1 MKNTILNELSS
12 SAKKS
17 LTLCPPPFAGKT
29 VRGLCTL
36 LLLCVSITGW
46 ATEQNTYIGVAGGCD
61 AYFEKIQWMAIE
73 NVAMPANV
81 DNIQLSED
89 IPSVYVT
96 FADAAFNEVT
106 GCEWDNHV
114 NGACIWVHLPL
125 ESMYTDIYVKNNGTV
140 RWGFTL
146 YNKDGIDDREFN
158 ASDLTITS
166 SVDLSLTVGETSDI
180 TKTTSS
186 SGAITY
192 TSSHPS
198 VATVDSE
205 GHITAVAGGTTTIT
219 VKQAIDVTN
228 QYKAGLQ
235 TIVVTVPRSSECSG
249 DLGYFNT
256 PETKRISYTIE
267 YLPISD
273 KIRYTV
279 TGYNT
284 EVLDYLEIHTTSG
297 NSDALSITNGV
308 ATWLQIA
315 PESGTEMAI
324 RFLYSTASI
333 GGNEQNSQNV
343 SLDDPQ
349 CVYYKSHDCEVEE
362 AAAPVPTT
370 APANDESRELC
381 QVQGILGTTKYLAPG
396 FTRYEPTWGGS
407 THEVISL
414 SGKSVDHIMS
424 GSGFAGGIGD
434 KDIRDYTHVQ
444 FDVWCAEAK
453 TFGLQIVCW
462 NGDWRYGAKKNFTTT
477 AEEWKTVSIPLSEFE
492 HSSAD
497 LATSV
502 LLYFQDLNN
511 TQFYITNIYYYTNSV
526 ICASE
531 PDEAPEVTLQK
542 ACQVY
547 SLYSDYNY
555 PEQATKLN
563 NALWCGGTAEDVMIA
578 GKKVKKLSGSS
589 GCYGFEKS
597 GGYTTTINVSEYDYM
612 HVDVWVPQTTTI
624 QFDPINR
631 NGTGDGNEPEQ
642 HVDRT
647 ITSVGTWQS
656 IDIPVSEFKAKGL
669 SMERVWQFR
678 FDGLSGGKKMWF
690 TNLYFYKTAD
700 CTPDYST
707 WNLALNKPAYAGK
720 EVVGSEIYRAN
731 DGDITQR
738 WATGANPDISTQ
750 WWYVDL
756 GAKYDLTRIEITFEN
771 AYPIKYVLQVATED
785 PAGDESKWTN
795 VYATAEAGEE
805 PGHSNVA
812 ETAEANKNIYDV
824 TGNVGRYVRIKS
836 SQNSLDGQW
845 GFSMWEFR
853 VFASG
858 IAAADANAPV
868 MESAMVYDN
877 PIWSSV
883 TLTLTATDEEGDV
896 NKFRVNDGH
905 GNTFIVNTDAEH
917 HATISDLAMGK
928 YTFTIEAIDGAA
940 NISDNSIDVNV
951 EIFNPSANLAFSK
964 EATAG
969 FYENQGEKPE
979 FANDN
984 NLGTPWTTWSSTGK
998 RPMSEQWWSVDLGDV
1013 YQLSAVELFWADKSD
1028 HYLIQ
1033 VAHSEPTDKSDDS
1046 QWYTVLEVE
1055 ELQNTGNAEENVN
1068 HHALN
1073 ASARYVRMKA
1083 LTMQGNYLKLWE
1095 FRVFGSA
1102 YAAKDNNAP
1111 EITSASVTYGE
1122 GNAYLTLEAT
1132 DAEDSAIKTFRV
1144 VNTTTGEKALYTTD
1158 GENKITIEGLDLNTP
1173 YNFEVQAMDKAAN
1186 LSSVTPL
1193 VVRLP
1198 ATSGNIAKNK
1208 PVVVGYQTGNGDES
1222 KEKATDGNLSTW
1234 WATWDNQPATD
1245 EWLYV
1250 DLGALYDLSSIVTK
1264 WEASCSTDYILQGR
1278 RIEPTEDEAKDDNAW
1293 ENLAEET
1300 RATANSTVT
1309 TEVSGVARYVRFR
1322 SKTRSDIGFRL
1333 CELEVYANAAVMEL
1347 DETISNTSTINSY
1360 DGSSV
1365 YVILKRSF
1373 TANNLYTLVLP
1384 FDVDA
1389 AQMAA
1394 KLPGKLTKLDGVRR
1408 KANDDMYLNFVDVSS
1423 MEAGVA
1429 YLYTPSDNVTNPVFE
1444 NVVVD
1449 KVIHPSTYTQD
1460 GYTATYTGI
1469 YDATADVQT
1478 TLAGAN
1484 NYVLGSDQWL
1494 YEVAPMP
1501 DDPKLAMN
1509 AFRGY
1514 FTLNFG
1520 ANAAPG
1526 RRARVVFG
1534 DIDDNPMTTELEEL
1548 DNKQLPDK
1556 RIENGQLLIIRN
1568 GHTYNAQ
1575 GQLLR

>member
-1 MKNTILNELSS
+1 MRK
-12 SAKKS
+12 
-17 LTLCPPPFAGKT
+17 LTLLFA
-29 VRGLCTL
+29 
-36 LLLCVSITGW
+36 LLCVSVMGW
-46 ATEQNTYIGVAGGCD
+46 ATDQNTDIGVAGGCE
-61 AYFEKIQWMAIE
+61 AYAGKIQWKAI
-73 NVAMPANV
+73 NDVATPANV
-81 DNIQLSED
+81 DNIQLSEG

-96 FADAAFNEVT
+96 FDDAAFNEVT

-114 NGACIWVHLPL
+114 KGACIWVHLPL
-125 ESMYTDIYVKNNGTV
+125 EAMYTDVYVKNNGTV

-166 SVDLSLTVGETSDI
+166 SVNLSLTVGETSDI

-219 VKQAIDVTN
+219 VKQAIDATN

-235 TIVVTVPRSSECSG
+235 TIVVTVPRSSQCSG
-249 DLGYFNT
+249 DLGYVAT

-267 YLPISD
+267 YLPLSD
-273 KIRYTV
+273 KIKYTV
-279 TGYNT
+279 RGYNT

-297 NSDALSITNGV
+297 NSGALSITDGV
-308 ATWLQIA
+308 ATWLQAA
-315 PESGTEMAI
+315 PANGTEIAI
-324 RFLYSTASI
+324 RFVYSTTAIS
-333 GGNEQNSQNV
+333 GNEQNSNNV
-343 SLDDPQ
+343 SLDDPL

-381 QVQGILGTTKYLAPG
+381 QVQGILGTTKYPAPG

-434 KDIRDYTHVQ
+434 KDIRDFTHVQ
-444 FDVWCAEAK
+444 FDVWCAETK

-462 NGDWRYGAKKNFTTT
+462 NGGWQYGTKKNFTTT
-477 AEEWKTVSIPLSEFE
+477 AEEWKTISIPLSEFE

-502 LLYFQDLNN
+502 LLYFRDLDN

-526 ICASE
+526 VCASE

-597 GGYTTTINVSEYDYM
+597 GGYTTTINVSDYDYM

-731 DGDITQR
+731 DGDITKR
-738 WATGANPDISTQ
+738 WATGQWPDISTQ

-756 GAKYDLTRIEITFEN
+756 GDKYDLTRIEISFEN
-771 AYPIKYVLQVATED
+771 AYPQKYLLQVATED

-805 PGHSNVA
+805 PGHSNAA
-812 ETAEANKNIYDV
+812 EDAEANKNIYDV

-836 SQNSLDGQW
+836 SQNSLGGEW

-868 MESAMVYDN
+868 MESATIYSN
-877 PIWSSV
+877 PVWSSV
-883 TLTLTATDEEGDV
+883 TLTLTATDVEGDV
-896 NKFRVNDGH
+896 NKFRVNDGR

-917 HATISDLAMGK
+917 HATISDLEMGK

-940 NISDNSIDVNV
+940 NISENSIDVNV
-951 EIFNPSANLAFSK
+951 EIFNPAENLAFSK
-964 EATAG
+964 EAEAG
-969 FYENQGEKPE
+969 FYENQNEKPK

-984 NLGTPWTTWSSTGK
+984 DLGTPWTTWSSSGK

-1055 ELQNTGNAEENVN
+1055 GLQNTGNAEENVN
-1068 HHALN
+1068 HYALN

-1083 LTMQGNYLKLWE
+1083 LTMQGNFLKLWE
-1095 FRVFGSA
+1095 FRVFGTG
-1102 YAAKDNNAP
+1102 YATEDTNAP

-1122 GNAYLTLEAT
+1122 GNAYLTLQAT
-1132 DAEDSAIKTFRV
+1132 DTEDGAINTFRV
-1144 VNTTTGEKALYTTD
+1144 VNTTTDEKATYTTD
-1158 GENKITIEGLDLNTP
+1158 GENKITIAGLDLNTP
-1173 YNFEVQAMDKAAN
+1173 YSFEIQAMDKAAN

-1193 VVRLP
+1193 TVRLP

-1208 PVVVGYQTGNGDES
+1208 PVVVGYQTGGTDES
-1222 KEKATDGNLSTW
+1222 KEKANDGKPSTY
-1234 WATWDNQPATD
+1234 WATWSNQPAEN

-1264 WEASCSTDYILQGR
+1264 WGASCSTDYILQGR
-1278 RIEPTEDEAKDDNAW
+1278 KTEPTPEEAASDAAWDDIK
-1293 ENLAEET
+1293 EVT
-1300 RATANSTVT
+1300 GATANSTVT
-1309 TEVSGVARYVRFR
+1309 TEVNSVARYVRFR

-1333 CELEVYANAAVMEL
+1333 CEFEVYASAAVIEL
-1347 DETISNTSTINSY
+1347 NEAMDNTATIAANDANVVNAIVT
-1360 DGSSV
+1360 
-1365 YVILKRSF
+1365 RSF
-1373 TANNLYTLVLP
+1373 AAGNLYTLVLP

-1389 AQMAA
+1389 AQTAA
-1394 KLPGKLTKLDGVRR
+1394 KLPGHLTKLQNTIVKENEDLRI
-1408 KANDDMYLNFVDVSS
+1408 NFVDADAI
-1423 MEAGVA
+1423 EAGVP
-1429 YLYTPSDNVTNPVFE
+1429 YLYEPSAAVANPTFE
-1444 NVVVD
+1444 SVEVSAALNPTVAD
-1449 KVIHPSTYTQD
+1449 SHAEYH
-1460 GYTATYTGI
+1460 GI
-1469 YDATADVQT
+1469 YAPMDGSALHALTNA
-1478 TLAGAN
+1478 
-1484 NYVLGSDQWL
+1484 YVLGPDQYLYDVSDL
-1494 YEVAPMP
+1494 P
-1501 DDPKLAMN
+1501 DNQTMGALRA
-1509 AFRGY
+1509 Y
-1514 FTLNFG
+1514 FVLNFPSSAG
-1520 ANAAPG
+1520 AAPK
-1526 RRARVVFG
+1526 RLAKVVF
-1534 DIDDNPMTTELEEL
+1534 NYEETEILTG
-1548 DNKQLPDK
+1548 
-1556 RIENGQLLIIRN
+1556 IENTIDNEQNAKILRDGQLLIIRE
-1568 GHTYNAQ
+1568 GKTYNAQ
-1575 GQLLR
+1575 GQLIK

>member
-1 MKNTILNELSS
+1 MRKLFFIFALLS
-12 SAKKS
+12 
-17 LTLCPPPFAGKT
+17 
-29 VRGLCTL
+29 
-36 LLLCVSITGW
+36 VSMVSW
-46 ATEQNTYIGVAGGCD
+46 ATDQNTDIGVAGGCE
-61 AYFEKIQWMAIE
+61 AYAGKIQWKAI
-73 NVAMPANV
+73 NDVAIPANV
-81 DNIQLSED
+81 DNIQLSEG

-96 FADAAFNEVT
+96 FADAAFNEVI

-166 SVDLSLTVGETSDI
+166 SVDLSLTVGETSNI

-267 YLPISD
+267 YLPLSD

-297 NSDALSITNGV
+297 YSGSVGITDGV
-308 ATWLQIA
+308 ATWLQTA
-315 PESGTEMAI
+315 PASGTEMAI

-349 CVYYKSHDCEVEE
+349 CVYYKSHDCDVEE

-381 QVQGILGTTKYLAPG
+381 QVQGILGTTKYPAPG
-396 FTRYEPTWGGS
+396 FTRYEPTWGES

-434 KDIRDYTHVQ
+434 KDIRDFTHVQ
-444 FDVWCAEAK
+444 FDVWCAETK

-462 NGDWRYGAKKNFTTT
+462 NGGWQYGTKKNFTTT
-477 AEEWKTVSIPLSEFE
+477 AEEWKTISIPLSEFE

-563 NALWCGGTAEDVMIA
+563 NVSWWCGGTIEDVMIA

-589 GCYGFEKS
+589 GCYGFEKE
-597 GGYTTTINVSEYDYM
+597 GGYTPAIDVSEYDYM

-669 SMERVWQFR
+669 SMERVWQFK
-678 FDGLSGGKKMWF
+678 FEGLSGGKKMWF

-700 CTPDYST
+700 CTPDYSI
-707 WNLALNKPAYAGK
+707 WNLALNKQAYAGK
-720 EVVGSEIYRAN
+720 EVNGSEIYRAN
-731 DGDITQR
+731 DGDITKR
-738 WATGANPDISTQ
+738 WATGEWPDISTQ

-756 GAKYDLTRIEITFEN
+756 GDKYDLTRIEISFDN
-771 AYPIKYVLQVATED
+771 AYPKKYLLQVATED

-836 SQNSLDGQW
+836 SENSLDGQW

-868 MESAMVYDN
+868 MESATIYSN
-877 PIWSSV
+877 PVWSSV
-883 TLTLTATDEEGDV
+883 TLTLTATDVEGEV
-896 NKFRVNDGH
+896 NKFRVNDGR
-905 GNTFIVNTDAEH
+905 GNTFVVNTDAEH

-940 NISDNSIDVNV
+940 NISENSIDVNV

-969 FYENQGEKPE
+969 FYENPGEKPE
-979 FANDN
+979 YANDN

-1055 ELQNTGNAEENVN
+1055 EPQNTGNAEENVN
-1068 HHALN
+1068 HYALN

-1102 YAAKDNNAP
+1102 YATEDTNAP

-1122 GNAYLTLEAT
+1122 GNAYLTLQAT
-1132 DAEDSAIKTFRV
+1132 DTEDGVIKTFRV
-1144 VNTTTGEKALYTTD
+1144 VNTTTDDKAVYTTD
-1158 GENKITIEGLDLNTP
+1158 GEDKIVIAGLDINTP
-1173 YNFEVQAMDKAAN
+1173 YEFEIQTMDKAAN
-1186 LSSVTPL
+1186 LSAISPMT
-1193 VVRLP
+1193 VRLP
-1198 ATSGNIAKNK
+1198 ATAGNIAKNK
-1208 PVVVGYQTGNGDES
+1208 PVVVGYETGGDDES
-1222 KEKATDGNLSTW
+1222 KEKATDGNPSTY
-1234 WATWDNQPATD
+1234 WATWNNQPAAD

-1264 WEASCSTDYILQGR
+1264 WGASCSTDYILQGR
-1278 RIEPTEDEAKDDNAW
+1278 KTEPTPEEAASDAAWDDIK
-1293 ENLAEET
+1293 EVT
-1300 RATANSTVT
+1300 GATANSTVT
-1309 TEVSGVARYVRFR
+1309 TEVNSVARYVRFR

-1333 CELEVYANAAVMEL
+1333 CEFEVYASAAVIEL
-1347 DETISNTSTINSY
+1347 NEAMDNTVVIAANDEAVVNAIVT
-1360 DGSSV
+1360 
-1365 YVILKRSF
+1365 RSF
-1373 TANNLYTLVLP
+1373 TVGNLYTLVLP

-1389 AQMAA
+1389 AQTAA
-1394 KLPGKLTKLDGVRR
+1394 KLPGQLTKLNNSYE
-1408 KANDDMYLNFVDVSS
+1408 KANGDLRINFVDASAI
-1423 MEAGVA
+1423 EAGVP
-1429 YLYTPSDNVTNPVFE
+1429 YLYKPSANVTNPAFVG
-1444 NVVVD
+1444 VTVD
-1449 KVIHPSTYTQD
+1449 EDLNPTEPAD
-1460 GYTATYTGI
+1460 GLAKYYGI
-1469 YDATADVQT
+1469 YAPMDGDALHAKTNA
-1478 TLAGAN
+1478 
-1484 NYVLGSDQWL
+1484 YVLGPDQYL
-1494 YEVAPMP
+1494 YAVADLPATQTMAA
-1501 DDPKLAMN
+1501 LRA
-1509 AFRGY
+1509 Y
-1514 FTLNFG
+1514 FVLNFPPAGPG
-1520 ANAAPG
+1520 APKRLAK
-1526 RRARVVFG
+1526 VVFNENETETTT
-1534 DIDDNPMTTELEEL
+1534 DYENLQMDNTCI
-1548 DNKQLPDK
+1548 KV
-1556 RIENGQLLIIRN
+1556 IVNGQLQIIRD
-1568 GHTYNAQ
+1568 GKTYNAF
-1575 GQLLR
+1575 GQLVK

>member
-1 MKNTILNELSS
+1 MK
-12 SAKKS
+12 KK
-17 LTLCPPPFAGKT
+17 LTLLFA
-29 VRGLCTL
+29 
-36 LLLCVSITGW
+36 LLCVSVMGW
-46 ATEQNTYIGVAGGCD
+46 ATDQNTDIGVAGGCE
-61 AYFEKIQWMAIE
+61 AYAGKIKWKAI
-73 NVAMPANV
+73 NDVATPANV
-81 DNIQLSED
+81 DNIQLSEG

-96 FADAAFNEVT
+96 FVDAAFNEVT

-166 SVDLSLTVGETSDI
+166 SVNLSLTVGETSDI

-297 NSDALSITNGV
+297 NSGALSITNGV

-315 PESGTEMAI
+315 PASGTEMAI
-324 RFLYSTASI
+324 RFLYSTASM

-381 QVQGILGTTKYLAPG
+381 QVQGILGTTKYPAPG

-434 KDIRDYTHVQ
+434 KDIRDFTHVQ
-444 FDVWCAEAK
+444 FDVWCAETK

-462 NGDWRYGAKKNFTTT
+462 NGGWQYGTKKNFTTT

-738 WATGANPDISTQ
+738 WATGEWPDISTQ

-756 GAKYDLTRIEITFEN
+756 GDKYDLTRIEISFEN
-771 AYPIKYVLQVATED
+771 AYPQKYLLQVATED

-805 PGHSNVA
+805 PGHSNVG

-836 SQNSLDGQW
+836 SQNSLGGQW

-868 MESAMVYDN
+868 MESATIYSN
-877 PIWSSV
+877 PVWSSV
-883 TLTLTATDEEGDV
+883 TLTLTATDVEGEV
-896 NKFRVNDGH
+896 NKFRVNDGR
-905 GNTFIVNTDAEH
+905 GNTFVVNTDAEH
-917 HATISDLAMGK
+917 HATISDLEMGK

-940 NISDNSIDVNV
+940 NISENSIDVNV

-964 EATAG
+964 EAEAG
-969 FYENQGEKPE
+969 FYENPGEKPE

-984 NLGTPWTTWSSTGK
+984 NLGTPWTTWSSSGK

-1055 ELQNTGNAEENVN
+1055 EPQNTGNAEENVN
-1068 HHALN
+1068 HYALN

-1102 YAAKDNNAP
+1102 YATEDTNAP
-1111 EITSASVTYGE
+1111 EITTASVTYGE
-1122 GNAYLTLEAT
+1122 GNAYLTLQAT
-1132 DAEDSAIKTFRV
+1132 DTEDGAIKTFRV

-1158 GENKITIEGLDLNTP
+1158 GEDKIVIAGLDINTP
-1173 YNFEVQAMDKAAN
+1173 YEFEIQAMDKAAN
-1186 LSSVTPL
+1186 LSAISPMT
-1193 VVRLP
+1193 VRLP
-1198 ATSGNIAKNK
+1198 ATAGNLALGKTCYA
-1208 PVVVGYQTGNGDES
+1208 GYEWTNEGEK
-1222 KEKATDGNLSTW
+1222 KEKANDGDTGTNWVTYGGEGNRDGW
-1234 WATWDNQPATD
+1234 WW
-1245 EWLYV
+1245 YV
-1250 DLGALYDLSSIVTK
+1250 DLGSLYHLTSVELYWPDVYFSNNYKIQVRR
-1264 WEASCSTDYILQGR
+1264 EAPSEEQK
-1278 RIEPTEDEAKDDNAW
+1278 ADDNAW
-1293 ENLAEET
+1293 TTVA
-1300 RATANSTVT
+1300 TVT
-1309 TEVSGVARYVRFR
+1309 DAAAEAAKTSEVDVVARYVRV
-1322 SKTRSDIGFRL
+1322 KILNTGWIKL
-1333 CELEVYANAAVMEL
+1333 AEVRVFGDAVVVALDDQVDNTATIAANDETQANVEFNRTFDYANEWYTICLPFDMTNAQLVDAFGAGYTLAELVGSDDRGSIIHINFDYVRALVAGKAYLVKVASPITEAPTFRNVTIKDVNPASLKSTCPHMEFQGTFAAFTLEGENKRFVGEENYLYAPNPDGGTPMGAFRCYF
-1347 DETISNTSTINSY
+1347 TIP
-1360 DGSSV
+1360 DGSS
-1365 YVILKRSF
+1365 
-1373 TANNLYTLVLP
+1373 
-1384 FDVDA
+1384 
-1389 AQMAA
+1389 
-1394 KLPGKLTKLDGVRR
+1394 
-1408 KANDDMYLNFVDVSS
+1408 
-1423 MEAGVA
+1423 AG
-1429 YLYTPSDNVTNPVFE
+1429 
-1444 NVVVD
+1444 
-1449 KVIHPSTYTQD
+1449 
-1460 GYTATYTGI
+1460 
-1469 YDATADVQT
+1469 
-1478 TLAGAN
+1478 
-1484 NYVLGSDQWL
+1484 
-1494 YEVAPMP
+1494 
-1501 DDPKLAMN
+1501 
-1509 AFRGY
+1509 
-1514 FTLNFG
+1514 
-1520 ANAAPG
+1520 APG
-1526 RRARVVFG
+1526 RTARLNFA
-1534 DIDDNPMTTELEEL
+1534 PEQTTEIGNVGEQATPSKYIL
-1548 DNKQLPDK
+1548 
-1556 RIENGQLLIIRN
+1556 NGVLYIIRD
-1568 GHTYNAQ
+1568 GRTYNAQ
-1575 GQLLR
+1575 GMLVQ

>member
-1 MKNTILNELSS
+1 MR
-12 SAKKS
+12 KKI
-17 LTLCPPPFAGKT
+17 
-29 VRGLCTL
+29 TL
-36 LLLCVSITGW
+36 LFALLCVSLMGW
-46 ATEQNTYIGVAGGCD
+46 ATEQNTDIGVAGGCG
-61 AYFEKIQWMAIE
+61 AYSGKIQWKAIE
-73 NVAMPANV
+73 NVEIPANV
-81 DNIQLSED
+81 DNIQLSEG

-96 FADAAFNEVT
+96 FDDAAFNEVT

-114 NGACIWVHLPL
+114 KGACIWVHLPL
-125 ESMYTDIYVKNNGTV
+125 EAMYTDVYVKNNGTV

-146 YNKDGIDDREFN
+146 YNKDGIDDQGFN

-166 SVDLSLTVGETSDI
+166 SVNISLAAGETSDI
-180 TKTTSS
+180 TNTTSS

-192 TSSHPS
+192 TSSNPN
-198 VATVDSE
+198 VATVNSD
-205 GHITAVAGGTTTIT
+205 GRITAVAGGTTTIT
-219 VKQAIDVTN
+219 VKQAIDATN

-235 TIVVTVPRSSECSG
+235 TIVVTVPRSSQCSG
-249 DLGYFNT
+249 DLGYVAT

-267 YLPISD
+267 YLPLSD
-273 KIRYTV
+273 KIKYTV
-279 TGYNT
+279 RGYNT

-297 NSDALSITNGV
+297 NSGALSITDGV
-308 ATWLQIA
+308 ATWLQAA
-315 PESGTEMAI
+315 PANGTEIAI
-324 RFLYSTASI
+324 RFVYSTTAIS
-333 GGNEQNSQNV
+333 GNEQNSNNV
-343 SLDDPQ
+343 SLDDPL

-362 AAAPVPTT
+362 AAVPVPTT
-370 APANDESRELC
+370 APANDESRDEC
-381 QVQGILGTTKYLAPG
+381 QVQGILGTTKYAAPG
-396 FTRYEPTWGGS
+396 FTRYESTWGGS
-407 THEVISL
+407 SHEVISL

-434 KDIRDYTHVQ
+434 KDIRDFTHVQ
-444 FDVWCAEAK
+444 FDIWCAETK

-462 NGDWRYGAKKNFTTT
+462 NGEWRYGAKKNFTTT

-526 ICASE
+526 VCASE
-531 PDEAPEVTLQK
+531 PNEAPEVTLQK

-555 PEQATKLN
+555 SGQTTKLN
-563 NALWCGGTAEDVMIA
+563 NALWCEGTAEDIMVA
-578 GKKVKKLSGSS
+578 GKKVKKLSGST

-624 QFDPINR
+624 RFDPINR
-631 NGTGDGNEPEQ
+631 NETGDGNEPEQ
-642 HVDRT
+642 YVDRT

-656 IDIPVSEFKAKGL
+656 IDIPISEFKAKGL
-669 SMERVWQFR
+669 SMERVWQFK

-731 DGDITQR
+731 DGDITKR
-738 WATGANPDISTQ
+738 WATGENPDISTQ

-756 GAKYDLTRIEITFEN
+756 GDKYDLTRIEISFDN
-771 AYPIKYVLQVATED
+771 AYPRKYVLQVATED
-785 PAGDESKWTN
+785 PSDDESKWTN
-795 VYATAEAGEE
+795 VYTTAEGGED

-812 ETAEANKNIYDV
+812 DIAETNKNSYNV

-836 SQNSLDGQW
+836 SENSLNGQW

-853 VFASG
+853 VFGSG
-858 IAAADANAPV
+858 IAAGDANAPV
-868 MESAMVYDN
+868 MGTATVYDN

-883 TLTLTATDEEGDV
+883 TLTLTATDEEGAV

-940 NISDNSIDVNV
+940 NISENSVSVNV
-951 EIFNPSANLAFSK
+951 EIFNPSANLALSK

-969 FYENQGEKPE
+969 FYENTGEKPE

-1055 ELQNTGNAEENVN
+1055 EPQNTGNAEENVN
-1068 HHALN
+1068 HYALN

-1102 YAAKDNNAP
+1102 YATEDTNAP

-1132 DAEDSAIKTFRV
+1132 DAEDDAIKTFRV

-1186 LSSVTPL
+1186 LSFVTPL

-1198 ATSGNIAKNK
+1198 ATAGNIAKNK
-1208 PVVVGYQTGNGDES
+1208 TVVVGYETGGEVES
-1222 KEKATDGNLSTW
+1222 KEKAIDGDPSTY
-1234 WATWDNQPATD
+1234 WATWNSQPAEN

-1250 DLGALYDLSSIVTK
+1250 DLGALYNLSRIVTK
-1264 WEASCSTDYILQGR
+1264 WDASCSTDYILQGR
-1278 RIEPTEDEAKDDNAW
+1278 KTEPTPEEAASDAAWDDIK
-1293 ENLAEET
+1293 EVT
-1300 RATANSTVT
+1300 GATANSTVT

-1333 CELEVYANAAVMEL
+1333 CEFEVYANAAVMEL
-1347 DETISNTSTINSY
+1347 DEAVDNTSTINSN
-1360 DGSSV
+1360 DGATV
-1365 YVILKRSF
+1365 NAIVNRSF
-1373 TANNLYTLVLP
+1373 AAGNLYTLVLP

-1389 AQMAA
+1389 AMRAE
-1394 KLPGKLTKLDGVRR
+1394 KLPGQLTRLNNTIVKE
-1408 KANDDMYLNFVDVSS
+1408 NDDLRINFVDVEAI
-1423 MEAGVA
+1423 EAGVP
-1429 YLYTPSDNVTNPVFE
+1429 YLYTPSTDVANPVFTG
-1444 NVVVD
+1444 VTVRKDLQPTV
-1449 KVIHPSTYTQD
+1449 PAD
-1460 GYTATYTGI
+1460 GYAEYHGI
-1469 YDATADVQT
+1469 YAPLDATA
-1478 TLAGAN
+1478 LHGIEN
-1484 NYVLGSDQWL
+1484 GYVLGGDRYL
-1494 YEVAPMP
+1494 YTTSSLVNTQT
-1501 DDPKLAMN
+1501 MN
-1509 AFRGY
+1509 ALRGY
-1514 FTLNFG
+1514 FVLNFPSSGG
-1520 ANAAPG
+1520 ANGAP
-1526 RRARVVFG
+1526 RARVIFNNRETETTTGVSYVQ
-1534 DIDDNPMTTELEEL
+1534 DDNVPCTKVIR
-1548 DNKQLPDK
+1548 D
-1556 RIENGQLLIIRN
+1556 GQLLIMKGNR
-1568 GHTYNAQ
+1568 TYNAQ
-1575 GQLLR
+1575 GQLIK